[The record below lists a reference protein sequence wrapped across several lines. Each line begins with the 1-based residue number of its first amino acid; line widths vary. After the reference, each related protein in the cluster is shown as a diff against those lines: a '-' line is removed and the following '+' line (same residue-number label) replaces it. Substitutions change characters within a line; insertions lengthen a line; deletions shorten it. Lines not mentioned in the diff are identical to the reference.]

1 MDSLDKQK
9 QQIIGSLLKTIPEN
23 EKTLNLMA
31 NIISSDQAD
40 LVAKKWSGLCFYIAY
55 IDNEV
60 KYMLQA
66 VLSDQKA
73 FIYLDKYLA
82 LIMHEAIETL
92 PDLYSDFFKTLREV
106 ESKDGYNRFDRE
118 QLTEGYRTYKE
129 AIKPISSDK
138 AFMQR
143 LSAVRNRVAAR
154 HLDKD
159 GNIHT
164 LVDWYTEK
172 RQEIGKQ
179 NNPGISSFILYV
191 AQVSQALY
199 PLAQSLTY
207 AVQAKTE

>member
-1 MDSLDKQK
+1 MDSLEAQRK
-9 QQIIGSLLKTIPEN
+9 QIIESLLKTIPEN

-31 NIISSDQAD
+31 TIISSDQAD
-40 LVAKKWSGLCFYIAY
+40 VMAQKWSGLCFYIAY

-92 PDLYSDFFKTLREV
+92 PNLYSDFFKTLREV
-106 ESKDGYNRFDRE
+106 ESTDGHNRFNRE

-138 AFMQR
+138 AFMLC
-143 LSAVRNRVAAR
+143 LSAVRNSVAAH

-159 GNIHT
+159 GNIRT

-172 RQEIGKQ
+172 RQEIGNQ
-179 NNPGISSFILYV
+179 NNPGISSFILYAVQV
-191 AQVSQALY
+191 AQALY